1 MTEKENTLRILAGKD
16 PAWIPRS
23 SVIFQDKC
31 MKYPPAWKSVA
42 NGWTRQ
48 FRTPTGG
55 KDIWGVPYV
64 ATAETGG
71 MALPEP
77 GNFILDDV
85 TKWRDIIK
93 PPSYEGVDWEKM
105 AKDDFDRFNINREE
119 SAVSMGV
126 GGFFMEF
133 MGMMGFEN
141 GLINMMVEEDEV
153 RELFEF
159 MCQYLEPIVENIMKY
174 YKPDIFYVTD
184 DTATAN
190 NPFISPQTYRDL
202 VKPFHA
208 RIAKL
213 PQEAGLPIMMHNC
226 GRCEDMIDDW
236 LDFGVRS
243 WEPAQVMNDLGGIK
257 KKYGRDLTLVGCWD
271 SSGPPG
277 WPGTSEEVVRA
288 AVRECA
294 DNYAPDGGFI
304 FWASVYGES
313 DDEEFTNRAS
323 WITDEY
329 NNYVRPFYD
338 KMG

>member
-1 MTEKENTLRILAGKD
+1 MTEKENTLRILTGKD
-16 PAWIPRS
+16 PAWVPRAA
-23 SVIFQDKC
+23 VIFQDKC
-31 MKYPPAWKSVA
+31 QKYPPAWRQAGTSWL
-42 NGWTRQ
+42 GQ
-48 FRTPTGG
+48 FRLPTGG

-64 ATAETGG
+64 VTAETGG

-85 TKWRDIIK
+85 TKWRDVIK
-93 PPSYEGVDWEKM
+93 PPSYADVNWEEL
-105 AKDDFDRFNINREE
+105 AKKDAARININREE
-119 SAVSMGV
+119 IALACGV

-141 GLINMMVEEDEV
+141 GLISMAIEEDTV
-153 RELFEF
+153 MELFDF
-159 MCQYLEPIVENIMKY
+159 MCSYLEPIVENIMRF
-174 YKPDIFYVTD
+174 YKPDIFYVID

-190 NPFISPQTYRDL
+190 NPFISPDTYRRL
-202 VKPFHA
+202 VKPYHA

-213 PQEAGLPIMMHNC
+213 AQEAGLPIMMHNC
-226 GRCEDMIDDW
+226 GRCEDMIEDW
-236 LDFGVRS
+236 RDFGVTG
-243 WEPAQVMNDLGGIK
+243 WEPAQVMNDLKGIK
-257 KKYGRDLTLVGCWD
+257 AKYGKELMLAGCWD

-294 DNYAPDGGFI
+294 DTFAPDGGFC
-304 FWASVYGES
+304 FWASVYGEK

-329 NNYVRPFYD
+329 NNYVRPFYER
-338 KMG
+338 MG